1 MYVHVGLRTTLVV
14 QYVER
19 RAPRSAR
26 RAPGP
31 LSGGPTGAR
40 RAPRGARRPCA
51 RACNILWF
59 CLSVQNP
66 LFRRLSHLWSTYTL
80 CNPMVPKQH
89 LHRFIYSFVLWYGVR
104 LFPLVRD
111 AP

>member
-1 MYVHVGLRTTLVV
+1 MSSSCLMVFHVCPCRLENYSCCTVCGETDAAWR
-14 QYVER
+14 
-19 RAPRSAR
+19 
-26 RAPGP
+26 P
-31 LSGGPTGAR
+31 L
-40 RAPRGARRPCA
+40 PCA